1 MLSPWVDPTLRPIL
15 SAVPLGWSYTEAHPQ
30 CCPPGLVVH
39 RGPWKTA
46 PLEGREPRAA
56 EAEVLSST
64 PGSPGSGAPVLL
76 LLSDPLGR
84 VRAQEQGPPSRA
96 LWPPRVAPASQG
108 PGGAWRLGSSSVL
121 APRAPVMR
129 CAHSCRPAGGAGPG
143 GFLGASRG
151 GSEGGRGLNTGAR
164 RDRDG
169 AMMREERG

>member
-1 MLSPWVDPTLRPIL
+1 MLSPWVGPTLRPIL
-15 SAVPLGWSYTEAHPQ
+15 SAVPLGWSDTEAPGRRLRWRAVNPGQQRPRSSVLPRVHQ
-30 CCPPGLVVH
+30 GLVLRYSCFCRTHWAVW
-39 RGPWKTA
+39 GPS
-46 PLEGREPRAA
+46 PR
-56 EAEVLSST
+56 V
-64 PGSPGSGAPVLL
+64 
-76 LLSDPLGR
+76 
-84 VRAQEQGPPSRA
+84 QEQGPPSRA